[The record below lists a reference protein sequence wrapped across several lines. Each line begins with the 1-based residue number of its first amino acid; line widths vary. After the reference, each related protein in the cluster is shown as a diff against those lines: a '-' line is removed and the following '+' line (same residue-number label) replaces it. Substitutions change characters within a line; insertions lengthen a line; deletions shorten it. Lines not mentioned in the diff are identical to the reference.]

1 LVWNWNKR
9 IIALMLVLML
19 ALSGGCG
26 MLRGKALP
34 GAGPAGEQE
43 RRFAGALQ
51 YLMQGKEREAEG
63 LLEQVVAGQA
73 LPGVTDEALF
83 RLALL
88 HLRDE
93 GGKGDVHANALLTRL
108 KKEYPRGIWTRQAA
122 PLTAYLA
129 GVGTLRDSQRELK
142 TLRERNQSLNRDN
155 KELRQS
161 LERLK
166 NLDLELEQKI
176 QR

>member
-1 LVWNWNKR
+1 MPER
-9 IIALMLVLML
+9 IIALTLALML
-19 ALSGGCG
+19 AFSGGCS
-26 MLRGKALP
+26 MLRSKPLSETSA
-34 GAGPAGEQE
+34 AVEQE

-51 YLMQGKEREAEG
+51 YLMQGKEREAQK
-63 LLEQVVAGQA
+63 LLEQVIAGQA

-88 HLRDE
+88 NLRDE
-93 GGKGDVHANALLTRL
+93 SGKGDTHAHALLVRL
-108 KKEYPRGIWTRQAA
+108 KKEYPRSIWTRQAA

-129 GVGTLRDSQRELK
+129 GVGALRDSQRELK
-142 TLRERNQSLNRDN
+142 TLRERNLSLTRDN
-155 KELRQS
+155 KELHQS

-176 QR
+176 RR